1 VADVEDNMFIF
12 SGMFDNTCSTVRK
25 MFAISPGIGEPFA
38 TPVVGFTKVVVKVEL
53 ILV

>member
-1 VADVEDNMFIF
+1 MADVEDNVFIF

-25 MFAISPGIGEPFA
+25 IFAISPGIVEPFA
-38 TPVVGFTKVVVKVEL
+38 TPVVGFTEIVVKVER